1 MKHIMTVCGEVT
13 PEQLGI
19 VLPHEHVICDI
30 ARHSG
35 NANNLL
41 TDVTACTREME
52 YFKRAGGGT
61 IVDVTTPDI
70 GRDPQSL
77 RDVSLAAGVN
87 IVTCT
92 GYYTEKTAQELIGEQ
107 TVDDLA
113 AWMIKEITVGIGDT
127 GIRPGVIGEL
137 GSPNHYV
144 RPAEEKVLRAAGRA
158 HRETGMSI
166 SLHAAIGR
174 PGVDQLAI
182 LREEGVSLDRVIVGH
197 ADYEWHREVG
207 TDLEYYQKLLD
218 AGCYVEFD
226 QIGWGEDVVP
236 EKEIIKRVLL
246 LLERGYSNRLLLSM
260 DICRRSFYRQNGGHG
275 YDYLLT
281 HFTKKLQVAG
291 LSDDQIRLIMTENPS
306 RALAF

>member
-1 MKHIMTVCGEVT
+1 MKHIMTVCGEVL

-19 VLPHEHVICDI
+19 VLPHEHVVCDI

-35 NANNLL
+35 NVNNLL
-41 TDVTACTREME
+41 TDVKACTREVE
-52 YFKRAGGGT
+52 CFKRAGGGT

-70 GRDPQSL
+70 GRDPPAL
-77 RDVSLAAGVN
+77 REVSLATGVN

-92 GYYTEKTAQELIGEQ
+92 GYYTEKTAQEFVGEQ
-107 TVDDLA
+107 TVDELA
-113 AWMIKEITVGIGDT
+113 AWMIKEITAGIGDT
-127 GIRPGVIGEL
+127 KIKPGIIGEL
-137 GSPNHYV
+137 GSPNHYI

-182 LREEGVSLDRVIVGH
+182 LREESVSLDRVIVGH

-207 TDLEYYQKLLD
+207 ADLDYYRKLLD
-218 AGCYVEFD
+218 AGCYLEFD
-226 QIGWGEDVVP
+226 QIGWGDDVIP
-236 EKEIIKRVLL
+236 EHEVIKRILL
-246 LLERGYSNRLLLSM
+246 LLEKGYSDRLLLSM
-260 DICRRSFYRQNGGHG
+260 DICRRTFYHQNGGHG
-275 YDYLLT
+275 YDYLIT
-281 HFTKKLQVAG
+281 HFMKKVRDSG
-291 LSDDQIRLIMTENPS
+291 LADDQIRLIMAENPA